1 MNTHIRN
8 FCIIAHI
15 DHGKSTLADRFLE
28 LTETVDKRQMKE
40 QFLDK
45 MDLERER
52 GITIKLA
59 PVRMR
64 YRPKISNDEFQM
76 TNKIQNPND
85 KNLEIGNLDLE
96 ITDSDYILNL
106 IDTPGHVDFSYEV
119 SRSLAAVEGAILLV
133 DATQGI
139 QAQTIANLTLAV
151 AQGLTI
157 VPALNKIDLPNV
169 AIEDTINAVSQLVGC
184 SVDEV
189 LRVSGKTGQGV
200 EELLKEVVRKVP
212 PPKGSQSNPLAAL
225 IFDSQYDTYRGVI
238 AYVRVV
244 EGEVKKGDTIMMMG
258 TGVSTEVLEIGVLS
272 PWFAPVSA
280 LHLGEIGYIV
290 TGLKEVRQCRV
301 GDTITLPGRK
311 AARPLPGYREVR
323 PYVFAGL
330 FAQDGEAEGLRDA
343 IEKLQLNDAS
353 LTYMP
358 QRSTALGF
366 GFRCGFLGL
375 LHLEIVL
382 ERLRREYGLEI
393 IATVPNVEY
402 RVAVRGTPILAGS
415 LGMVVGKHASQLP
428 AQLGAPPR
436 LPESGVT
443 SDTMLGQAAEGLHN
457 NQSLA
462 YGKFNNS
469 YISAEELN
477 SIGALEVKMPQEFPD
492 PSRIE
497 KVFEPWAHV
506 TVITPPSY
514 IGNIIQFMQGMRGEA
529 RNTEY
534 LADRKAVLHYDLP
547 LSSIIVNFYDNLK
560 GASQGYASM
569 DYDLAGFREADI
581 VKLDMLIAEQMAPEL
596 SVLMDK
602 SEVQRRARSMAELL
616 KELIPRQM
624 FAVKIQA
631 AVGGKIIASE
641 TLSAMRK
648 DVTAKLSGGDVTRRR
663 KLLEKQKK
671 GKKRMAQFGSVEIP
685 PDAYRK
691 LLQRT

>member
-1 MNTHIRN
+1 MSEPHSIRN

-28 LTETVDKRQMKE
+28 LTGTVDKRQMKE

-59 PVRMR
+59 PVRMK
-64 YRPKISNDEFQM
+64 YSIGDDEY
-76 TNKIQNPND
+76 
-85 KNLEIGNLDLE
+85 E
-96 ITDSDYILNL
+96 LNL

-133 DATQGI
+133 DAAQGI
-139 QAQTIANLTLAV
+139 QAQTIANLTLAI
-151 AQGLTI
+151 AQGLVI
-157 VPALNKIDLPNV
+157 VPAVNKIDLPNLAVEETVRSV
-169 AIEDTINAVSQLVGC
+169 AQLIGCPDED
-184 SVDEV
+184 V
-189 LRVSGKTGQGV
+189 LRVSGKTGLGV
-200 EELLKEVVRKVP
+200 DALLKEVVRRVP
-212 PPKGSQSNPLAAL
+212 PPKGSEGAPLAAL
-225 IFDSQYDTYRGVI
+225 IFDSQYDTYRGVV
-238 AYVRVV
+238 AYVRVM
-244 EGEVKKGDTIMMMG
+244 EGEVRTGDAIALMG
-258 TGVSTEVLEIGVLS
+258 TGIETDVLETGSLS
-272 PWFAPVSA
+272 PEFAPA
-280 LHLGEIGYIV
+280 PGLRQGEIGYIV

-301 GDTITLPGRK
+301 GDTVTSSARK
-311 AARPLPGYREVR
+311 AATQLPGYREVR

-330 FAQDGEAEGLRDA
+330 FAKDGEAADLRDA

-353 LTYMP
+353 LTYVP

-375 LHLEIVL
+375 LHLEIVV
-382 ERLRREYGLEI
+382 ERLRREYSLEI

-402 RVAVRGTPILAGS
+402 RV
-415 LGMVVGKHASQLP
+415 
-428 AQLGAPPR
+428 
-436 LPESGVT
+436 VT
-443 SDTMLGQAAEGLHN
+443 SRASVLAAELAPLRRGSNSPRSELPRASHLRQESETGYLTAEQLH
-457 NQSLA
+457 A
-462 YGKFNNS
+462 M
-469 YISAEELN
+469 
-477 SIGALEVKMPQEFPD
+477 GAIEVKMPQEFPD

-497 KVFEPWAHV
+497 RVFEPWAHL
-506 TVITPPSY
+506 TVITPSLY
-514 IGNIIQFMQGMRGEA
+514 IGNLIQFMQGQRGIA
-529 RNTEY
+529 GTTEY
-534 LADRKAVLHYDLP
+534 LADGKAVLHYDLP

-569 DYDLAGFREADI
+569 DYELAGFKEADI
-581 VKLDMLIAEQMAPEL
+581 IKLDILIAELLAPEL
-596 SVLMDK
+596 SILI
-602 SEVQRRARSMAELL
+602 ERTEAPRRARSMVELL

-624 FAVKIQA
+624 FTVKIQA
-631 AVGGKIIASE
+631 AVGAKIIASE

-685 PDAYRK
+685 ADAYRK

>member
-85 KNLEIGNLDLE
+85 RNLEIGNLDLE

-402 RVAVRGTPILAGS
+402 RVVVRGTPILAAELARPSVVVPISPQSNQNQLIGTGS
-415 LGMVVGKHASQLP
+415 NSPRGELSHPSRLGERSEKSY
-428 AQLGAPPR
+428 
-436 LPESGVT
+436 VT
-443 SDTMLGQAAEGLHN
+443 M
-457 NQSLA
+457 
-462 YGKFNNS
+462 
-469 YISAEELN
+469 EELN

>member
-1 MNTHIRN
+1 MCGVEFMNTNIRN

-28 LTETVDKRQMKE
+28 LTGTVDKRQMKE

-59 PVRMR
+59 PVRMVWQAQ
-64 YRPKISNDEFQM
+64 IE
-76 TNKIQNPND
+76 
-85 KNLEIGNLDLE
+85 E
-96 ITDSDYILNL
+96 YILNL

-200 EELLKEVVRKVP
+200 EELLQEVVRKVP
-212 PPKGSQSNPLAAL
+212 PPEGLQSNPLTAL
-225 IFDSQYDTYRGVI
+225 IFDSQYDTYRGVV
-238 AYVRVV
+238 AYVRVM
-244 EGEVKKGDTIMMMG
+244 EGEVKKSDTIMMMG

-272 PWFAPVSA
+272 PGFTPVPA
-280 LHLGEIGYIV
+280 LQRGEIGYIV

-301 GDTITLPGRK
+301 GDTITLPGKK
-311 AARPLPGYREVR
+311 AAHPLPGYREVR

-353 LTYMP
+353 LTYVP

-402 RVAVRGTPILAGS
+402 RVLTDATQVNMEKNADQRGY
-415 LGMVVGKHASQLP
+415 
-428 AQLGAPPR
+428 
-436 LPESGVT
+436 VT
-443 SDTMLGQAAEGLHN
+443 EA
-457 NQSLA
+457 
-462 YGKFNNS
+462 
-469 YISAEELN
+469 ELN

-497 KVFEPWAHV
+497 KVFEPWVHV

-514 IGNIIQFMQGMRGEA
+514 IGNIMQFMQGMRGEA

-569 DYDLAGFREADI
+569 DYNLAGFREADI
-581 VKLDMLIAEQMAPEL
+581 VKLDILIAEQMAPEL

-624 FAVKIQA
+624 FAVKIQSA
-631 AVGGKIIASE
+631 MGGKIIASE

-671 GKKRMAQFGSVEIP
+671 GKKRMARFGSVEIP